1 MTVDAD
7 APVYVAG
14 HQGLVGSAI
23 CRALLRAGHNNV
35 LVEDRRRLD
44 LRRQDDVDQWFTQ
57 HQPKYVYLAAGTVGG
72 IKANATRQAE
82 FLYDNM
88 MIHANVI
95 EASRI
100 HGVEKLLYLGSA
112 CVYPR
117 QSPQPIPE
125 QALLTGPLEPTN
137 EGYSL
142 AKIAGMR
149 LCDFYRQQYGCRFVA
164 AMPTN
169 LYGPG
174 DNFDPESSH
183 VIPAL
188 IRRFHQAKLDG
199 SNRIE
204 LWGSGSSTRDFM
216 YVDDLADA
224 CLFLMQRFEGP
235 GHINIGSGV
244 EHSIAELAGL
254 VRDVVYP
261 DCQIDFS
268 HDGLDGMPRRAID
281 ASQLTQLGWQ
291 VATDLA
297 DGLKQTYDWYLGVDE
312 DVRRRR
318 KRLAVNLDAAANT
331 GMEIAPTDVDLVEN
345 RSTVMSVGGRD

>member
-14 HQGLVGSAI
+14 HQGLVGSALR
-23 CRALLRAGHNNV
+23 RALLRTGHRNI
-35 LVEDRRRLD
+35 LTEDRRNLD
-44 LRRQDDVDQWFTQ
+44 LRRQDDVNRWFAD
-57 HQPKYVYLAAGTVGG
+57 HRPGYVYLAAGTVGG

-95 EASRI
+95 EASRVY
-100 HGVEKLLYLGSA
+100 GVEKLLYLGSA

-125 QALLTGPLEPTN
+125 DALLTGPLEPTN

-149 LCDFYRQQYGCRFVA
+149 LCDFYQEQYGCRFVS

-188 IRRFHQAKLDG
+188 IRRFHEAKTRGD
-199 SNRIE
+199 NRIE
-204 LWGSGSSTRDFM
+204 LWGSGTATRDFM
-216 YVDDLADA
+216 FVDDLADA
-224 CLFLMQRFEGP
+224 CLFLMRHYEGP
-235 GHINIGSGV
+235 GHINVGSGA
-244 EHSIAELAGL
+244 ETPIAELAQQI
-254 VRDVVYP
+254 RDAVHP
-261 DCQIDFS
+261 TCEIAFS
-268 HDGLDGMPRRAID
+268 DDGLDGMPRRAINAD
-281 ASQLTQLGWQ
+281 QLANMGWRA
-291 VATDLA
+291 VT
-297 DGLKQTYDWYLGVDE
+297 GLSEGLRRTYSWYLTADE

-318 KRLAVNLDAAANT
+318 RR
-331 GMEIAPTDVDLVEN
+331 PDVDLEAADRAGATSGVQRTITPDPAFSGSEA
-345 RSTVMSVGGRD
+345 